1 MKTIRELA
9 EELDVSKTTIRNH
22 LKNLPDN
29 LSVTKRNNMWQLD
42 TDVEAFV
49 KDKVQKVSDNYSQK
63 GLQEEH
69 ILNEKL
75 EMLKERNNE
84 IVSDNKYLREQLK
97 EKNNQIEKLSK
108 LLDQQQQLQLRST
121 QELDRIKQEKVE
133 LIETQEQQEE
143 QKGFFARLLGK

>member
-1 MKTIRELA
+1 K
-9 EELDVSKTTIRNH
+9 K
-22 LKNLPDN
+22 
-29 LSVTKRNNMWQLD
+29 NNMWQLD

-69 ILNEKL
+69 ILNEKI

>member
-22 LKNLPDN
+22 LKSLPDN
-29 LSVTKRNNMWQLD
+29 LSVTKKNNMWQLD

-49 KDKVQKVSDNYSQK
+49 KDKVQRVSDNYSQK

-133 LIETQEQQEE
+133 LIETQEKQEE